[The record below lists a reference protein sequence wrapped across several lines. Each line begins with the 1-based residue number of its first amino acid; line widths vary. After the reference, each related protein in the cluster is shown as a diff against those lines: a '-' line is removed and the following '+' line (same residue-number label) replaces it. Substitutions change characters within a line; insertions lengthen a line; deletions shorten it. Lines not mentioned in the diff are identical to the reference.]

1 MPETKKRPL
10 DTMETGENSS
20 ESKGEH
26 EKVHDFQIRDIM
38 NAIANIQNTLANF
51 MLRLDSQGR
60 HIDEITKEIRSKDGI
75 NDRLECVQEQANDT
89 LYTITEVDQKQK
101 KMEREM
107 AMLRDYV
114 VRLESQVNT
123 QNSQILELQ
132 SRSME
137 NNVIVNGV
145 EEKAPEKTNPEK
157 LPLILKN
164 VFIQDMGIDETV
176 VNNLRIEKLHRMG
189 SFDSRRK
196 FPRPI
201 LIQFADKQSKDTV
214 MKNIKVLKE
223 NKSSVRVAQQ
233 LPEEMCEKRK
243 QLYNIQ
249 QKYAERNIDTRIK
262 GDKLVFTK
270 SNSVYRDKLG
280 PRPTADEV
288 ISGEE
293 VKTVFSAGNSVEDNG
308 NRFTGHATDATSYK
322 QVRRS
327 LVEVMRLEGV
337 PSATHNVYAYR
348 FEGQDGAIHEGS
360 NDDGEHGAGRQLLRT
375 LVDNEIK
382 NALVVVSRWYSGNK
396 LGPRRFTHICD
407 VGLSAVKN
415 LLNKG

>member
-10 DTMETGENSS
+10 DTMETGENSG
-20 ESKGEH
+20 ESKEEH

-38 NAIANIQNTLANF
+38 NGIANIQNTLANF

-75 NDRLECVQEQANDT
+75 NDRLEFVQEQANDT
-89 LYTITEVDQKQK
+89 LYTITEVQQKQK

-164 VFIQDMGIDETV
+164 VFIHDMGMDETV
-176 VNNLRIEKLHRMG
+176 VNSLRIEKLHRMG

-201 LIQFADKQSKDTV
+201 SIQFAERQSKDAV

-233 LPEEMCEKRK
+233 LPEEMRERRK

-262 GDKLVFTK
+262 GDRLVFTQ

-288 ISGEE
+288 ITGEE
-293 VKTVFSAGNSVEDNG
+293 VKTVFSTGNCVEDNG
-308 NRFTGHATDATSYK
+308 NRFTGHATSAVSYK

-327 LVEVMRLEGV
+327 LVEVMRLDGV

-348 FEGQDGAIHEGS
+348 FEGQDGAINEGS

-396 LGPRRFTHICD
+396 LGPRRFSHICD
-407 VGLSAVKN
+407 VGLSAAKN